1 MNPGALWPAFAL
13 PAELCGALWR
23 LGWKLGRA
31 LRLRRDR
38 ALVHGLASETA
49 ADPASAKIVRVGSL
63 LVGGGGRT
71 TVARALARLLSEEG
85 IRTALLCFDRKLGA
99 EPARVDAGASF
110 VPGGF
115 GDDALLLARSGVPAF
130 ASGDMLRAAARLRTG
145 FEVLVLDGGL
155 EDPRL
160 DLLPGIE
167 TVVLRPLG
175 RRAPRTFAELL
186 PFGRNRSFES
196 DHRGAR
202 FWTTGPRPSP
212 AVARAGDR
220 ESEPDVEFGIVPPP
234 RPGERIRL
242 VTGVGNPRG
251 AARLLR
257 AAGAEVAELRVA
269 RDHSAGSI
277 RRAVARGLAAPRDA
291 ALWLFAK
298 DAVKLG
304 SVPEGAVV
312 ADFAAGGRR
321 LGLFAKELAGE
332 IRASGSAS
340 AARRKKRVAV
350 LGGAFDPVHV
360 DHVRLARECLEWKMA
375 DEVRFVVAPDVRW
388 DKRTVAG
395 AEDRLEMVRLAT
407 EGMEN
412 VVVSREE
419 IDAGEY
425 RGSLRML
432 ERLVRNDPGNEYALV
447 VGSDSYPRIP
457 SWRDQTEGWKPN
469 GEELLRRFSLM
480 VWPRPG
486 AEMPDPVA
494 HREKGYAPLILP
506 PQKAWTTASPV
517 SSTRVRELLGRG
529 ESADALLPPAVAAY
543 VARKGLY
550 RTSSR

>member
-1 MNPGALWPAFAL
+1 M
-13 PAELCGALWR
+13 
-23 LGWKLGRA
+23 
-31 LRLRRDR
+31 
-38 ALVHGLASETA
+38 
-49 ADPASAKIVRVGSL
+49 
-63 LVGGGGRT
+63 
-71 TVARALARLLSEEG
+71 
-85 IRTALLCFDRKLGA
+85 
-99 EPARVDAGASF
+99 
-110 VPGGF
+110 
-115 GDDALLLARSGVPAF
+115 
-130 ASGDMLRAAARLRTG
+130 
-145 FEVLVLDGGL
+145 
-155 EDPRL
+155 
-160 DLLPGIE
+160 
-167 TVVLRPLG
+167 
-175 RRAPRTFAELL
+175 
-186 PFGRNRSFES
+186 
-196 DHRGAR
+196 
-202 FWTTGPRPSP
+202 
-212 AVARAGDR
+212 
-220 ESEPDVEFGIVPPP
+220 
-234 RPGERIRL
+234 
-242 VTGVGNPRG
+242 
-251 AARLLR
+251 
-257 AAGAEVAELRVA
+257 
-269 RDHSAGSI
+269 
-277 RRAVARGLAAPRDA
+277 
-291 ALWLFAK
+291 
-298 DAVKLG
+298 
-304 SVPEGAVV
+304 
-312 ADFAAGGRR
+312 
-321 LGLFAKELAGE
+321 
-332 IRASGSAS
+332 
-340 AARRKKRVAV
+340 RRKKRVAV

-360 DHVRLARECLEWKMA
+360 DHVRLARECLEWNMA

-432 ERLVRNDPGNEYALV
+432 ERLVRNDPGNEYALA

-543 VARKGLY
+543 IARKGLY